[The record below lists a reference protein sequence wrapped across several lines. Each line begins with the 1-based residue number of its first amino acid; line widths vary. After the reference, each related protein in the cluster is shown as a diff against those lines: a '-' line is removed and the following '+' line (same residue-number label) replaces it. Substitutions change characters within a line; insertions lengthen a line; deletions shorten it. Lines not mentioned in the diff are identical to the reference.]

1 MKHLNWMAYH
11 PLFGS
16 VYGGLEICMEGKTV
30 YGGCSLQS
38 GHHLFCDHMRIAHV
52 WHMVLLSMLIYCCMS
67 SWPQEFLVTYDLF
80 CYCMHGGIIMKY
92 SLNDI
97 ADSVHKMSCS
107 ICITQLTNLVLLP
120 CCKKVKG
127 RRCSCSL
134 KWWRQVF
141 FLSVAIT
148 TTTCWHTRAHA
159 EWKSWDQSALNKAHG
174 NQNGLKAFPQQFL
187 QKLVVRALIIKM
199 RKGKNQMFQP
209 SMPVLFV
216 SKKVQREILLFFC
229 LEDKLR

>member
-92 SLNDI
+92 WTTFFSSLW
-97 ADSVHKMSCS
+97 S
-107 ICITQLTNLVLLP
+107 IFTIVVTTNTR
-120 CCKKVKG
+120 KKA
-127 RRCSCSL
+127 CWSL
-134 KWWRQVF
+134 CGKSI
-141 FLSVAIT
+141 SVALTGGVLCIIT
-148 TTTCWHTRAHA
+148 YLW
-159 EWKSWDQSALNKAHG
+159 
-174 NQNGLKAFPQQFL
+174 P
-187 QKLVVRALIIKM
+187 
-199 RKGKNQMFQP
+199 
-209 SMPVLFV
+209 
-216 SKKVQREILLFFC
+216 LLYFKCFSTHY
-229 LEDKLR
+229 